1 MSTHRGLKVSLGL
14 AVLALTLSPMVY
26 SAEPNSPVASP
37 SGQSEGERLQRDL
50 QGEKDRGVAYQC
62 LIAMAEKRSNEL
74 QAEQNRLSAELPC
87 ARERCKDDTAK

>member
-37 SGQSEGERLQRDL
+37 SGPSEVERLQLDL
-50 QGEKDRGVAYQC
+50 QSEKHRGVAYQR

-74 QAEQNRLSAELPC
+74 QAELNRLSAELQR
-87 ARERCKDDTAK
+87 ARERCKDDTSK